1 MHSGVEMHREPTSST
16 WTVTVSPGRAPGAR
30 EVAISG
36 ELDSTSAA
44 RLAEVLAGLDG
55 HALVI
60 DLTGLEFI
68 DAAGLSVLLGA
79 GRPSGGRLLSVRGAR
94 GVVRRVIEAG
104 GLASVLAD
112 AKD

>member
-1 MHSGVEMHREPTSST
+1 MHRAVEGHSQPTPST
-16 WTVTVSPGRAPGAR
+16 WTVAVSPGDAPGAC

-60 DLTGLEFI
+60 DLTGLELI
-68 DAAGLSVLLGA
+68 DAAGLSVLVGA
-79 GRPSGGRLLSVRGAR
+79 GAASRGRLLSVRGAS

-104 GLASVLAD
+104 GLGGMLAD
-112 AKD
+112 ARA